1 VKRASYADGHW
12 TLELAL
18 ADPAAIGDVDQRL
31 RGAGVPAL
39 VAASPTETRMRLG
52 GS

>member
-18 ADPAAIGDVDQRL
+18 ADPAAIGDVDLRL

-39 VAASPTETRMRLG
+39 VAASPNGTRMRLG